1 MPVYFPAPKN
11 QFFDPATL
19 ISLEYSPETGIHDKK
34 ILAYF
39 IIVIHRKKTVNT
51 AFF

>member
-1 MPVYFPAPKN
+1 MPAYFLAPKN

-39 IIVIHRKKTVNT
+39 ITIIYKKRP
-51 AFF
+51 